1 MAHPDI
7 QKFADMLYE
16 AERTRVPIE
25 PLTDMAPSLTAD
37 DAYAIQLANVDRY
50 VKEGRIVSG
59 KKIGLTSEGI
69 QKQLGVHEPDYG
81 HLYAHWDCSDGV
93 VRSDE
98 LIVPNIECEVAFI
111 LKEDLTGGSVTAE
124 DVRKVTDYVCASFEI
139 VDSRIK
145 DWKIKLQDT
154 VADDGSSCRY
164 VLGKKKVNIYDVDLP
179 KVHLDFYKNGE
190 KIKEGECS
198 AVMGDPVNTVAWL
211 SNKLWSYGVALKK
224 GEVVL
229 SGAITAAPPAR
240 KGEHWKADMGEL
252 GTVECEFI

>member
-81 HLYAHWDCSDGV
+81 HL
-93 VRSDE
+93 
-98 LIVPNIECEVAFI
+98 
-111 LKEDLTGGSVTAE
+111 
-124 DVRKVTDYVCASFEI
+124 
-139 VDSRIK
+139 
-145 DWKIKLQDT
+145 
-154 VADDGSSCRY
+154 
-164 VLGKKKVNIYDVDLP
+164 
-179 KVHLDFYKNGE
+179 
-190 KIKEGECS
+190 
-198 AVMGDPVNTVAWL
+198 
-211 SNKLWSYGVALKK
+211 
-224 GEVVL
+224 
-229 SGAITAAPPAR
+229 
-240 KGEHWKADMGEL
+240 
-252 GTVECEFI
+252 

>member
-1 MAHPDI
+1 MAHPGI

-25 PLTDMAPSLTAD
+25 PLTEMAPSLTAD

-50 VKEGRIVSG
+50 VKEGRVISG

-69 QKQLGVHEPDYG
+69 QKQLGVNEPDYG

-111 LKEDLTGGSVTAE
+111 LKEDLAGGAVTPE
-124 DVRKVTDYVCASFEI
+124 DVRKATDYVCASFEI

-154 VADDGSSCRY
+154 IADDGSSCRY

-179 KVHLDFYKNGE
+179 KIHLDFYKNGE

-198 AVMGDPVNTVAWL
+198 AVMGDPANTVAWL
-211 SNKLWSYGVALKK
+211 SNKLWSYGVTLKK

-240 KGEHWKADMGEL
+240 KGERWKADMGEL

>member
-1 MAHPDI
+1 MAYPDI

-16 AERTRVPIE
+16 AERMREPIE
-25 PLTDMAPSLTAD
+25 ALTDMDPSLTAD

-50 VKEGRIVSG
+50 VKEGRVISG

-69 QKQLGVHEPDYG
+69 RRQLGVHEPDYG

-93 VRSDE
+93 IRSDE

-111 LKEDLTGGSVTAE
+111 LKEDLAGGAVTAD
-124 DVRKVTDYVCASFEI
+124 DVRKATDHVCASFEI

-145 DWKIKLQDT
+145 NWKIKLQDT
-154 VADDGSSCRY
+154 IADDGSSCRY

-190 KIKEGECS
+190 KIMEGEGS
-198 AVMGDPVNTVAWL
+198 AVMGDPANTVAWL
-211 SNKLWSYGVALKK
+211 SNKLWSYGVTLKK
-224 GEVVL
+224 GEVIL
-229 SGAITAAPPAR
+229 SGAFTSAPPAR

-252 GTVECEFI
+252 GTVECDFI